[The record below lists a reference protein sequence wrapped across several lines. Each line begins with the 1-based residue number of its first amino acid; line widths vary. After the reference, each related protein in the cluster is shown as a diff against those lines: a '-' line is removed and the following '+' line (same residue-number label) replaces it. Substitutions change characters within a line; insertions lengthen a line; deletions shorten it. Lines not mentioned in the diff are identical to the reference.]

1 MLLLGAS
8 GSFSKKQFCGGKN
21 LIKKKKCKSRSKW
34 WDPQKANVKV
44 SKKKTKNV
52 IVDKAQQIAKPN

>member
-44 SKKKTKNV
+44 SKKKNKKCNS
-52 IVDKAQQIAKPN
+52 

>member
-21 LIKKKKCKSRSKW
+21 LIKKK
-34 WDPQKANVKV
+34 NVKV
-44 SKKKTKNV
+44 DQSGGTHKK
-52 IVDKAQQIAKPN
+52 QM

>member
-34 WDPQKANVKV
+34 WDPQKANVKF
-44 SKKKTKNV
+44 SPKKQNV
-52 IVDKAQQIAKPN
+52 IVDKA